1 MGRRQTSMHPLVL
14 LALLVR
20 MMASVAVLGRRLH
33 ALMTVT
39 ASVCAAVARGMARR
53 GVPGVVLAAVLA
65 GSPSARPGQVGASTA
80 YGLPSRFHHVVVRSI
95 WIGGDSDAAVVG
107 SPQAYPRLASV
118 NAFKDASQVE
128 TFARYGLIVAPY
140 SAADG
145 AVQALK
151 ARRQG
156 NRVLVYVNTRLV
168 PVPDFGGFQIYPR
181 WWLTLAGTTLAAPLG
196 ARDTTIH
203 VADTRVI
210 AASLA
215 STPDLLVDGETVHVT
230 RVDAAAGT
238 LVVRRGLY
246 SRVTAHAAGARI
258 AAHAVAW
265 PGTWMLNVTRYCP
278 VDPATGQTWVRY
290 LAGQVKQRLQAA
302 PWDGIFYD
310 DANSHIH
317 WVAEGRLDA
326 NNDNV
331 PDGADGPSGQA
342 WSEGQAALL
351 ADTRALAPHALIMEN
366 GGYYPGFGSGR
377 LFERFPYFNG
387 GWDQAFPAYLD
398 LVASGP
404 STPPTVLDADTGE
417 TGVQDLRAMRFG
429 LGSALMGNGYYA
441 YDYGTT
447 SHGQTWWYDEYDEGA
462 GSSLAAGIDAR
473 ATTLRV
479 AAGTGRRFRVGDV
492 VRAPSSAYTN
502 AGLTLDDERMRVV
515 AVEGDTLRV
524 ARAVGGS
531 LAAGHGAGV
540 KVMTAEQEAA
550 GRGWLGRP
558 LGPARMR
565 PLATPNLLAAGFGDG
580 TTPTPVLWDLTTAAP
595 TMATLARES
604 ATEAHVSVT
613 TAPGGTPWNVKLIR
627 GTVAVAA
634 GKPYTLSFQ
643 ARGPAGQRIEAL
655 LQQIGAPYSIRAS
668 AQVVLDRSWHQ
679 YSVLVPAGAGEP
691 ALAVQFNLGASHGDT
706 WIDGVSLQQ
715 GDANVWRRDFTGGTA
730 LLNATNTAQTVELGP
745 GYRHI
750 LGTQD
755 PAINNGAPATSVT
768 LGPRDAVLLIKVSVQ
783 ARPIPVPPRPRPF
796 QRPCATGAP
805 PRAITACA
813 STQERR
819 SDTKRHPNARHARSS
834 GKPSASGP
842 LRVPRG
848 ESEQLRGAILV
859 MLALAAATVVGIS
872 LQMRRRRRTRRM

>member
-1 MGRRQTSMHPLVL
+1 MATAMHQGHSGARRVGRG
-14 LALLVR
+14 AAILLVTLVVAGLTLPIPAAASSAAGPNAVSR
-20 MMASVAVLGRRLH
+20 AMPAGPAMATAV
-33 ALMTVT
+33 
-39 ASVCAAVARGMARR
+39 
-53 GVPGVVLAAVLA
+53 
-65 GSPSARPGQVGASTA
+65 
-80 YGLPSRFHHVVVRSI
+80 
-95 WIGGDSDAAVVG
+95 
-107 SPQAYPRLASV
+107 QAYPRLANL
-118 NAFKDASQVE
+118 NAFKTPGQVE
-128 TFARYGLIVAPY
+128 TFARYGLIVAPLS

-145 AVQALK
+145 AVGALK
-151 ARRQG
+151 AG
-156 NRVLVYVNTRLV
+156 YPATRVLAYLNARAVSL
-168 PVPDFGGFQIYPR
+168 PDFGGATIYPG
-181 WWLTLAGTTLAAPLG
+181 WWLTLAGTTLTAPVDTR
-196 ARDTTIH
+196 ATTIA
-203 VADTRVI
+203 VADAGRI
-210 AASLA
+210 AAHLA
-215 STPDLLVDGETVHVT
+215 SNPDVLVGGETMQVVAVNTSTGTLTVRRGYLSAVATH
-230 RVDAAAGT
+230 AAGT
-238 LVVRRGLY
+238 
-246 SRVTAHAAGARI
+246 RV

-290 LAGQVKQRLQAA
+290 LAGRAARVLATA

-310 DANSHIH
+310 DADRSIAGLSAGQ
-317 WVAEGRLDA
+317 VDA

-331 PDGADGPSGQA
+331 ADGGNGA
-342 WSEGQAALL
+342 TGTGW
-351 ADTRALAPHALIMEN
+351 ADGMATLFSRTRALAPGVTLTGNAE
-366 GGYYPGFGSGR
+366 YYPGASDGR
-377 LFERFPYFNG
+377 EFEHFPYYDGDWNTGFAG
-387 GWDQAFPAYLD
+387 YLQ
-398 LVASGP
+398 VAGSNRAGANIVNP
-404 STPPTVLDADTGE
+404 DTGG

>member
-1 MGRRQTSMHPLVL
+1 MATAMHQGHSGARRVGRG
-14 LALLVR
+14 AAILLVTLVVAGLTLPIPAAASSAAGPNAVSR
-20 MMASVAVLGRRLH
+20 AMPAGPAMATAV
-33 ALMTVT
+33 
-39 ASVCAAVARGMARR
+39 
-53 GVPGVVLAAVLA
+53 
-65 GSPSARPGQVGASTA
+65 
-80 YGLPSRFHHVVVRSI
+80 
-95 WIGGDSDAAVVG
+95 
-107 SPQAYPRLASV
+107 QAYPRLANL
-118 NAFKDASQVE
+118 NAFKTPGQVE
-128 TFARYGLIVAPY
+128 TFARYGLIVAPLS

-145 AVQALK
+145 AVGALK
-151 ARRQG
+151 AG
-156 NRVLVYVNTRLV
+156 YPATRVLAYLNARAVSL
-168 PVPDFGGFQIYPR
+168 PDFGGATIYPG
-181 WWLTLAGTTLAAPLG
+181 WWLTLAGTTLTAPVDTR
-196 ARDTTIH
+196 ATTIA
-203 VADTRVI
+203 VADAGRI
-210 AASLA
+210 AAHLA
-215 STPDLLVDGETVHVT
+215 LNPDVLVGGETMQVVAVNTSTGTLTVRRGYLSAVATH
-230 RVDAAAGT
+230 AAGT
-238 LVVRRGLY
+238 
-246 SRVTAHAAGARI
+246 RV

-290 LAGQVKQRLQAA
+290 LAGRAARVLATA

-310 DANSHIH
+310 DADRSIAGLSAGQ
-317 WVAEGRLDA
+317 VDA

-331 PDGADGPSGQA
+331 ADGGNGA
-342 WSEGQAALL
+342 TGTGW
-351 ADTRALAPHALIMEN
+351 ADGMATLFSRTRALAPGVTLTGNAE
-366 GGYYPGFGSGR
+366 YYPGASDGR
-377 LFERFPYFNG
+377 EFEHFPYYDGDWNTGFAG
-387 GWDQAFPAYLD
+387 YLQ
-398 LVASGP
+398 VAGSNRAGANIVNP
-404 STPPTVLDADTGE
+404 DTGG

-540 KVMTAEQEAA
+540 KVMTAGQEAA

-558 LGPARMR
+558 LGPARAR
-565 PLATPNLLAAGFGDG
+565 PLATPDLLAAGFGSG
-580 TTPTPVLWDLTTAAP
+580 TIPVPVLWDLEAVAPAA
-595 TMATLARES
+595 AVLAREPT
-604 ATEAHVSVT
+604 AAAHVSVT
-613 TAPGGTPWNVKLIR
+613 AAPGSVPWSVKLVR

-634 GKPYTLSFQ
+634 HMTYTLSFR

-655 LQQIGAPYSIRAS
+655 LQRMGAPYTIRAS
-668 AQVVLDRSWHQ
+668 AQVVLDRSWRQ
-679 YSVLVPAGAGEP
+679 YSVLVPAGAGDP

-715 GDANVWRRDFTGGTA
+715 GDANVWRRDFTGGVA

-755 PAINNGAPATSVT
+755 PTVNNGAPATSVT
-768 LGPRDAVLLIKVSVQ
+768 LGPRDAVLLIKVSVPPQ
-783 ARPIPVPPRPRPF
+783 PIPVPPGPRPL